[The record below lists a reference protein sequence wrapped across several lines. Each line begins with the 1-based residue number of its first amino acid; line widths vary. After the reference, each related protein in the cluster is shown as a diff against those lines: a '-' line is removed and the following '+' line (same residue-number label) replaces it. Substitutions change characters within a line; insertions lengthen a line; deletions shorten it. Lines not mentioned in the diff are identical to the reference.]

1 MTVLEF
7 KACFFVF
14 FFFFLR
20 FRFKKSRE
28 RWEAVWSR
36 FSEPWDLTAVRT
48 VLYFYF
54 IEGFLRLKEPEK
66 WTVRGFSSQIVWF
79 GPGFKNLFLTMNQIG
94 LATGSQSMVA
104 FSVALSSSCFH
115 QHLNL
120 IAFFLWSS
128 SVKPLENVTVI
139 VLFLIFNY
147 SNYIGWINF

>member
-1 MTVLEF
+1 M
-7 KACFFVF
+7 FFCV
-14 FFFFLR
+14 FFFLR

-28 RWEAVWSR
+28 RWEADWSR

>member
-1 MTVLEF
+1 M
-7 KACFFVF
+7 CFFF

-20 FRFKKSRE
+20 FKFKGSRE
-28 RWEAVWSR
+28 LWEAVWSR
-36 FSEPWDLTAVRT
+36 CSEPWDLTAVYT

-54 IEGFLRLKEPEK
+54 IERILRLKELEK
-66 WTVRGFSSQIVWF
+66 WTVRGFSSQTVWF